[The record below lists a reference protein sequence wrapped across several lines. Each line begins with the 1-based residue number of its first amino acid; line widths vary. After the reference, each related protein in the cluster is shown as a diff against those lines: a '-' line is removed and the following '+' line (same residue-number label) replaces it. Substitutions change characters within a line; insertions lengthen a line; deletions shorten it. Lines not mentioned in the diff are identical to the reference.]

1 MAKAK
6 RPSSNKIAELNR
18 ASRTI
23 VKISGSPVSSY
34 VDAHGDNPP
43 YHDQHSDGGTYYDHP
58 DTEHNDFHVDESGK
72 NVYKGDP
79 IELVSDTMARLE
91 GLLAKFEAVQRQSLE
106 RAASEMSSKLK
117 EMDARIA
124 AIQLAVKQLR

>member
-6 RPSSNKIAELNR
+6 RPNKIAGLDR
-18 ASRTI
+18 ATRTT

-34 VDAHGDNPP
+34 IDAHGDNPP
-43 YHDQHSDGGTYYDHP
+43 YHDQHADGGTYYDHP
-58 DTEHNDFHVDESGK
+58 DTEHNDFHVDQSGK

-91 GLLAKFEAVQRQSLE
+91 GLLAKFEAAQRQSLE

-124 AIQLAVKQLR
+124 AIQLAVKQRR